1 MKISA
6 INFPSNYDLGN
17 NSLEYRD
24 IKEMSQGGPEIGKLF
39 INGKPVSAN
48 EYFSGPLVF
57 QENLNKVIV
66 PILHRGF
73 FNTKF
78 KIAVIDLKTGGHSV
92 IDKKENLIL
101 LKSVSEEKIIS
112 YYNDIDNNNLKTIKF

>member
-6 INFPSNYDLGN
+6 INFPSNYDFGN

-24 IKEMSQGGPEIGKLF
+24 IKEMSQGGPEIGKLLL
-39 INGKPVSAN
+39 NGKPVLAD

-57 QENLNKVIV
+57 QESLGKVIV
-66 PILHRGF
+66 PILQRGF

-78 KIAVIDLKTGGHSV
+78 KIAVIDLKTGEHSV

-101 LKSVSEEKIIS
+101 LKSVSKERIIS
-112 YYNDIDNNNLKTIKF
+112 YYSDIDNNDLRTVKF